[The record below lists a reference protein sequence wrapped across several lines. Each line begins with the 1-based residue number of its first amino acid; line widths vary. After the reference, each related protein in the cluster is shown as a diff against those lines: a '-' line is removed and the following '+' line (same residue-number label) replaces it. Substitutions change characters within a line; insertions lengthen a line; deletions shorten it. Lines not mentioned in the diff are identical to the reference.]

1 MDYPVWRRLKIA
13 GTAEVVAADGEASEV
28 EEQLQPLR
36 ERIAQREEA
45 LQGSGGATR
54 MRTFRFVA
62 VLGKAR
68 PIHLLEV
75 PRSGRSSGLPGSP
88 QQG

>member
-1 MDYPVWRRLKIA
+1 MALFLMDYPVWRRLKIA

-45 LQGSGGATR
+45 LQGRGEPPA
-54 MRTFRFVA
+54 
-62 VLGKAR
+62 
-68 PIHLLEV
+68 
-75 PRSGRSSGLPGSP
+75 
-88 QQG
+88 